1 MRKTIILS
9 IPVILLIYIG
19 FIGYQQN
26 LALHAGEEELVT
38 KYWQT
43 NIKKLAP
50 NKPVLGGSWQVVEL
64 NIKPAKYSGEVIYE
78 DGHIQSQA
86 TFVYDIK
93 DGKVII
99 GDVKLKE

>member
-1 MRKTIILS
+1 M
-9 IPVILLIYIG
+9 
-19 FIGYQQN
+19 GYQQN
-26 LALHAGEEELVT
+26 LASHAGEKELVT
-38 KYWQT
+38 KYWQD

-50 NKPVLGGSWQVVEL
+50 NKAVLGGSWQVLEVEI
-64 NIKPAKYSGEVIYE
+64 NPKKYSGEVTYE

-93 DGKVII
+93 DDKVIV